1 MEKYTKD
8 EDFGRMKMAEFLQ
21 EKPEDN
27 GMPIPMSCIWV
38 LATQLDECKTE
49 KEQWDWMSKM
59 MLYYFNMRANPVA
72 NCERTRLKMVR
83 EMMVVVNL
91 FDNRVR
97 FEK

>member
-1 MEKYTKD
+1 MKD

-27 GMPIPMSCIWV
+27 GVPIPMSCIEV

-49 KEQWDWMSKM
+49 KEQWNWMSKM

-72 NCERTRLKMVR
+72 NCERIRLKMVR

-97 FEK
+97 LEK